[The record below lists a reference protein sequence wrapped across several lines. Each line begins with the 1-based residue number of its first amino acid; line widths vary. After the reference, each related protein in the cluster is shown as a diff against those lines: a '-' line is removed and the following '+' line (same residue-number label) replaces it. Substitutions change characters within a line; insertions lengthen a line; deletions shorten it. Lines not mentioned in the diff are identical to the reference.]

1 MPEEIVVSDTSPLVY
16 LHQVRQVDL
25 LSKMYGRVLI
35 PRAVTDELR
44 IGLKRGFSVPDPDRL
59 PWLHVQPIQDET
71 LVPAVV
77 DLGAGEAEAI
87 ALALSSLGSLLILDD
102 ALGRRIAR
110 LNKIRCTGTLGV
122 LVKAKQAGLLPLVA
136 PVLEALQGTTMW
148 IRPHL
153 IQWALR
159 EAGEL

>member
-1 MPEEIVVSDTSPLVY
+1 MPEAIVVSNTSPLVY

-25 LSKMYGRVLI
+25 LSQMYGRVHI
-35 PRAVTDELR
+35 PRAVAAELR
-44 IGLKRGFSVPDPDRL
+44 AGLKRGFSVPDPHHL

-71 LVPAVV
+71 LVPSVV

-87 ALALSSLGSLLILDD
+87 ALALSSAGSLLILDD

-110 LNKIRCTGTLGV
+110 LNKLRFTGTLGV
-122 LVKAKQAGLLPLVA
+122 LVKAKQSGLLPRVA
-136 PVLEALQGTTMW
+136 PVLEALQSTTMW
-148 IRPHL
+148 LRRDL

-159 EAGEL
+159 EAGEV